1 MEIASIDPLI
11 CMLTLSATEPFFI
24 GVSAKVVFCLIL
36 MCALLLCSAMASSS
50 ETAYFSLQPND
61 INELESSQNHN
72 EQLVLEIRQKPK
84 TLLVTILIFNNLVN
98 ISITIFSTYIMSMMF
113 NLAVNPIAAFILNVI
128 VVTSLILLVG
138 EMIPKVYASKK
149 AKSIAVL
156 MAPILKVLILIFKPL
171 SNVFVSST
179 SFIDKKLVK
188 KTGSIS
194 LSDLSTAV
202 DIATEEGSSPE
213 EKNMLKGIATF
224 GEKEVSDIMRPR
236 VNMFSVSLETDFE
249 ELMKQVV
256 DKGFSRIPV
265 YDKDL
270 DDVKGILYV
279 KDLLPYIDE
288 KDFAWQKL
296 LRPAF
301 FVPENKKI
309 NDLFQDFRA
318 KKIHIAI
325 VVDEYGGTSGLVTLE
340 DIVEEIVG
348 DISDEFDKEP
358 ENDNYKKID
367 NETYIFK
374 AQISIVDFCKVFGI
388 NDDYFE
394 EIEGESDT
402 LAGIILE
409 MEGRIPETGFKCS
422 YKEFTFEIVES
433 DNKHIIKIKVIRK
446 DENI

>member
-1 MEIASIDPLI
+1 
-11 CMLTLSATEPFFI
+11 
-24 GVSAKVVFCLIL
+24 
-36 MCALLLCSAMASSS
+36 MCVLLLCSAMASSS
-50 ETAYFSLQPND
+50 ETAFFSLQPND
-61 INELESSQNHN
+61 INDLESSSNRN

-84 TLLVTILIFNNLVN
+84 TLLVTILITNNLVN
-98 ISITIFSTYIMSMMF
+98 ISITILSTYIMNMMF
-113 NLAVNPIAAFILNVI
+113 NLAVNPIAAFFLNVV

-149 AKSIAVL
+149 AKSIAIM
-156 MAPILKVLILIFKPL
+156 MAPILKVLIKVFKPL
-171 SNVFVSST
+171 STVFVSST
-179 SFIDKKLVK
+179 SFIDRKLVK
-188 KTGSIS
+188 KTGTIS

-202 DIATEEGSSPE
+202 DIATEEGSTIE
-213 EKNMLKGIATF
+213 EKNMLKGIASF
-224 GEKEVSDIMRPR
+224 GEKEVSEIMRPR
-236 VNMFSVSLETDFE
+236 VNMFSLSMETTFE
-249 ELMKQVV
+249 ELMPQVV

-279 KDLLPYIDE
+279 KDLLPHIDK
-288 KDFAWQKL
+288 KDFEWQEL
-296 LRPAF
+296 IRPVF

-309 NDLFQDFRA
+309 NDLFQDFRT

-367 NETYIFK
+367 NNTYIFK
-374 AQISIVDFCKVFGI
+374 AQISIIDFCRVFAI
-388 NDDYFE
+388 DDDYFK

-402 LAGIILE
+402 LAGMILE
-409 MEGRIPETGFKCS
+409 MEGRIPEAGFKCA
-422 YKEFTFEIVES
+422 YQNFTFEIVES
-433 DNKHIIKIKVIRK
+433 DKKHIVKIKVIYK
-446 DENI
+446 NEN